1 MKNGNGIAEKSKAS
15 CAMYLRAVHDSLDI
29 LGGKWKIS
37 IIGALKFGNRRFK
50 ELQREVNG
58 ITAKML
64 SKELKELEIN
74 ELVKRTVFDSKPVT
88 VEYELTAYGKTL
100 DGVLESLMTWG
111 IQHRKRIM
119 VKK

>member
-1 MKNGNGIAEKSKAS
+1 MNNGIAVAEPTKAS
-15 CAMYLRAVHDSLDI
+15 CAVYLRAVHDSLDL

-50 ELQREVNG
+50 ELQREVTG

-74 ELVKRTVFDSKPVT
+74 QLVKRTVYDTKPVT
-88 VEYELTAYGKTL
+88 VEYELTNYGTSL
-100 DGVLESLMTWG
+100 EDVLEALMVWG
-111 IQHRKRIM
+111 VQHRKSIM
-119 VKK
+119 KK